1 MTRLEIVNTEWA
13 LQLWEN
19 STPESFYEIVDR
31 MVAKK
36 PVFIAWMGD
45 SAEITL
51 GSYTIHSTPTMVE
64 ALDWCRQFE
73 LPVRV
78 QASSD
83 TVPKLLEWLDAE
95 CNDKAA
101 SWTVKNI
108 MSVVREKVY
117 ELMKEAKQ

>member
-1 MTRLEIVNTEWA
+1 MKREQIEETEWA
-13 LQLWEN
+13 KKLWEN
-19 STPESFYEIVDR
+19 STPSSYREIVKR
-31 MVAKK
+31 MAVQA

-64 ALDWCRQFE
+64 AVEWCQQFE
-73 LPVRV
+73 LPVFT

-83 TVPKLLEWLDAE
+83 IVPKLLEWLGE
-95 CNDKAA
+95 QGNDKAA

-117 ELMKEAKQ
+117 ELMREAK

>member
-1 MTRLEIVNTEWA
+1 MTSQEIVNTEWA

-51 GSYTIHSTPTMVE
+51 GSYTIHSTATMVE
-64 ALDWCRQFE
+64 AIEWCAQFE
-73 LPVRV
+73 LPVLTQQR
-78 QASSD
+78 D